1 MAANRLAPGA
11 EAAKAEAEAAPAA
24 GGDAAAGGG
33 FKAWLPLLVTIVAM
47 PALAYVTTTFVLLP
61 KVRQALGAPAAEAA
75 ETGGGHGEEGGHG
88 GGKAQAGKAKSTFAL
103 TKIIVNVAGTMGTR
117 YLMTSLTL
125 AGSAPNFQSVMEE
138 HRDQLLDLANGTLST
153 KTISDLEQPGARNQ
167 IRTELLTVFN
177 NALGGNVVQELYI
190 TEMAIQ

>member
-1 MAANRLAPGA
+1 MAANPQAPGA
-11 EAAKAEAEAAPAA
+11 EAAKAETEAAPS
-24 GGDAAAGGG
+24 AGGG
-33 FKAWLPLLVTIVAM
+33 FKAWLPLIVTIVAM

-61 KVRQALGAPAAEAA
+61 KVQQALGTPAAESA
-75 ETGGGHGEEGGHG
+75 EAGGGHGGEGNHG
-88 GGKAQAGKAKSTFAL
+88 GGGAQRGKAKSTFAL
-103 TKIIVNVAGTMGTR
+103 SKIIVNVAGTMGTR

-125 AGSAPNFQSVMEE
+125 AGSAPNFQSVIQE

-177 NALGGNVVQELYI
+177 NALGGNIVQELYI